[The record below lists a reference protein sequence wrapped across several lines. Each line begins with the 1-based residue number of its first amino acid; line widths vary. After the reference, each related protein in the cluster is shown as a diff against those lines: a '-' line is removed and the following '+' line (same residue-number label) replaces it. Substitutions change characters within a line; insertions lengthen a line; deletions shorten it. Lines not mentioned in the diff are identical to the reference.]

1 MTKQERSLS
10 PAQPGDRRRK
20 PDADDPGQSSPAPDS
35 EPGAG
40 PGGASVTEGRWAAI
54 DVGSDTVHLLV
65 ARLRRRHDGSLEV
78 RHVDSRSR
86 LMELG
91 RQVDRR
97 GAIGRDAG
105 ELRGILER
113 YVRVAH
119 RADARIV
126 IGATEA
132 SRRASD
138 GPAVLESIAR
148 EVGIPIRILS
158 GRREAQLG
166 FLAAGPW
173 LAPMGPQLLI
183 DSGGASTEVSATDG
197 AELVESVSVP
207 LGAASMAD
215 RLPGDP
221 PSALEWALEAV
232 HFGRLLAGLPAFN
245 PAAAWVTGGSAHN
258 LVGLEDV
265 KGAALETRM
274 TMGEL
279 DRVADQLLRTTA
291 RKLARRSGEDPRRVA
306 LLAPGALIIAAILRH
321 YGLETCTVIPAGVRD
336 GMLLAAATVGD
347 EWWMETPA
355 APAAAPVPPRAPQ
368 PSAAGASTPEAG
380 SPESRSPELP
390 GSPAAEAKAAKRSP
404 RTRRS
409 ADGQDAAPA

>member
-1 MTKQERSLS
+1 MTKQARQQSAARPDGRAGKASPVSIEAQQPAAGHER
-10 PAQPGDRRRK
+10 PA
-20 PDADDPGQSSPAPDS
+20 DPAVED
-35 EPGAG
+35 
-40 PGGASVTEGRWAAI
+40 VTEGRWAAI

-65 ARLRRRHDGSLEV
+65 ARLRRRRDGSLEV

-97 GAIGRDAG
+97 GAIGRDAS
-105 ELRGILER
+105 ELRGLVER
-113 YVRVAH
+113 YVRVAR
-119 RADARIV
+119 RAEARIV

-132 SRRASD
+132 SRQASD
-138 GPAVLESIAR
+138 GPAVLASIAA
-148 EVGIPIRILS
+148 EVGIPIPILS

-166 FLAAGPW
+166 FLAARPW
-173 LAPMGPQLLI
+173 LAATGPQLLI
-183 DSGGASTEVSATDG
+183 DSGGASTEVSATRGPD
-197 AELVESVSVP
+197 LVESVSVP
-207 LGAASMAD
+207 LGASSMAD

-232 HFGRLLAGLPAFN
+232 HFGRLLAGLPAFH

-279 DRVADQLLRTTA
+279 DRLADQLLRTTA

-347 EWWMETPA
+347 DWWLEAPATETPA
-355 APAAAPVPPRAPQ
+355 AEAPAAAAPADE
-368 PSAAGASTPEAG
+368 AAGSASPTG
-380 SPESRSPELP
+380 
-390 GSPAAEAKAAKRSP
+390 PAIP
-404 RTRRS
+404 RRTARRRL
-409 ADGQDAAPA
+409 APDGQDAAGA